1 MILPQQFKDTV
12 DQINNQF
19 AAMQAQI
26 EQLQE
31 AVNEIRSKQVQQNP
45 RQSKR
50 SSPVSRSSEKLSEA
64 G

>member
-50 SSPVSRSSEKLSEA
+50 SSSVSRSSEKLTEA
-64 G
+64 S